1 MQSKKANCSTK
12 ASADRASRTSAV
24 REPFILWSWLCLRL
38 GLLQFIHRSFPAG
51 FVVFAVAALTIM
63 VVAACKDGGR
73 SAPEQRWD
81 RIAEGQNKEL
91 FFIDRKAIVRVSD
104 DVVRV
109 SVKYVPLKDQFLVS
123 LKELS
128 KEFGKQVEDVEAEY
142 TVSTWEFSCTKT
154 MGRCLNLLHFRK
166 GTKIASYEYPEQR
179 WVSIDNATSTKVLR
193 DLVCA
198 EAAHTEK

>member
-12 ASADRASRTSAV
+12 APADGAPRTSAV
-24 REPFILWSWLCLRL
+24 GKPFILSSWLCLHL

-51 FVVFAVAALTIM
+51 CVVFAVAAITIM
-63 VVAACKDGGR
+63 VLAGCKDGGR

-91 FFIDRKAIVRVSD
+91 FFIDRTAIVRVSD

-142 TVSTWEFSCTKT
+142 TVSTWEFNCTKT
-154 MGRCLNLLHFRK
+154 MGRCLSLLHFRK

-179 WVSIDNATSTKVLR
+179 WVSIDTATSTKILR

-198 EAAHTEK
+198 EAVR

>member
-12 ASADRASRTSAV
+12 PPAV
-24 REPFILWSWLCLRL
+24 R
-38 GLLQFIHRSFPAG
+38 LLQFIRRSFPAG
-51 FVVFAVAALTIM
+51 LVVLAIVAITIT
-63 VVAACKDGGR
+63 VVAGCKDKGR

-154 MGRCLNLLHFRK
+154 MGRCLSLLHFRK
-166 GTKIASYEYPEQR
+166 GTKIASYEYPDQR
-179 WVSIDNATSTKVLR
+179 WVSIDNATSTKILR

-198 EAAHTEK
+198 EAAHTKK